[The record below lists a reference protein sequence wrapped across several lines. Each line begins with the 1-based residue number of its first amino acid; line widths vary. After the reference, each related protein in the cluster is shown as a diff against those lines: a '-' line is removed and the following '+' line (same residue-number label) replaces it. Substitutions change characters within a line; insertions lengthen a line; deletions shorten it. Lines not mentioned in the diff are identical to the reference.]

1 MWALS
6 LDRLDLYASQRE
18 DNKTT
23 RMRRRPPLLVLLL
36 FLGAAL
42 LWWCS
47 LSLTTLSP
55 DRSHSPSHLAVAE
68 GALPLESKE
77 ALSAPVQPRAEVS
90 VPVQLAPIGGEGG
103 FWLPPSETGGAA
115 ASAHNAGAG
124 QVHEVCISR
133 PGRAEEQRALSL
145 LPRPSSASCTA
156 TAPQSA
162 SPKSSARGGA
172 SEGSA
177 AGFACAV
184 AASASEVIIL
194 AAGAGTRSEALRKRL
209 LAARDVLSGPPSQP
223 RAPKRVLLITG
234 DVDVEA
240 LATSLGIAWIA
251 DAALTGVVR
260 TIGGGGGG
268 GGGGGDGG
276 GGALSTEP
284 TPTVAQWRLAA
295 MLLRRGCRVAV
306 SGAAVLWHASP
317 FAHATADVDVQAA
330 QLGGSDGRGSVIGV
344 HDPPMGWSAYG
355 QTSTRNAAS
364 SDKRPLLL
372 GPTALAARTDGPRC
386 SDPRPLLLGP
396 TALAARTNGPC
407 CSDKRPLLVDMSAAW
422 LTKAHM
428 SAPFRL
434 CA

>member
-276 GGALSTEP
+276 DGGGRNGGGELDGGGDGGGDDDAG
-284 TPTVAQWRLAA
+284 V
-295 MLLRRGCRVAV
+295 
-306 SGAAVLWHASP
+306 HASP
-317 FAHATADVDVQAA
+317 ALQSADSVGRGQVKRFVFA
-330 QLGGSDGRGSVIGV
+330 LGGLSCSLTRAHPCDGASFPSSVGSV
-344 HDPPMGWSAYG
+344 
-355 QTSTRNAAS
+355 
-364 SDKRPLLL
+364 PLSRF
-372 GPTALAARTDGPRC
+372 PWRK
-386 SDPRPLLLGP
+386 
-396 TALAARTNGPC
+396 NQ
-407 CSDKRPLLVDMSAAW
+407 
-422 LTKAHM
+422 
-428 SAPFRL
+428 
-434 CA
+434 